1 MISDAKSSCSRVDHK
16 VESLGLDKTS
26 LCSSLMGYLGGRFRL
41 DYGNGTN
48 CSSKNCGPF
57 AKDLSFYP
65 SFLSWN
71 HIQCSDDGKLHLY
84 MEFSNYTGYGE
95 RSIFVPKHSLVAEGF
110 WDHDK
115 NRLCMV
121 ACRVLDVEGSGGAAS
136 VSDCSIRV
144 CLWIPAVLS
153 IESSGSVVGQ
163 LWSGNDEKD
172 LGYFDMVSF
181 WSSEASFDSTPD
193 LRYEYTKLD
202 SVNKSCKAFNLPKSR
217 KMYPDGE
224 SVGDMRF
231 DFSLRDAK
239 GRRAWGYANPLF
251 IGQTFYGRSYMVSL
265 VAPTPP
271 PSLVDL
277 NHSLL
282 NVSYR
287 ISYSL
292 PNSSYDGSEQTEI
305 LAEGVYNAATGML
318 CMVGCRYLLA
328 SVNEKQVNGSKDCE
342 ILINMQLSP
351 LNPEAGE
358 RLYGSIKSS
367 RKESDPLYFEPLE
380 TRLYVMYNSQS
391 VESIWRMDME
401 ITMVLI
407 SLTLLCIFI
416 GFQLFYINKNPDVL
430 PSISVTMLV
439 ILTLGHMIPLVL
451 NFEAL
456 FMRRN
461 TQNVLLW
468 SGGWLEANEVIVR
481 LITMVAFLMQF
492 RFLQVVWSAR
502 YPEESKK
509 ALWVAERKALQL
521 CLPLYFIGGLI
532 AWFVYSNQS
541 RSQPQRQDFNSAN
554 HRSIWEDLI
563 SYAGLILDG
572 FLLPQILLNIF
583 WNSKDKALSPV
594 FYVGTTIVRAL
605 PHLYDAYRAHHYV
618 PYFDSSYIYA
628 NPKNDFFSSTW
639 DIIIPC
645 EGVLLAVLIFLQQ
658 RFGGRCILPARFRQS
673 GGYEIVSSI
682 SL

>member
-1 MISDAKSSCSRVDHK
+1 MISDAKDSCSRVDDK
-16 VESLGLDKTS
+16 IESLGLDNTT
-26 LCSSLMGYLGGRFRL
+26 LCPSLMGFLGGRFRL
-41 DYGNGTN
+41 DYGNS

-57 AKDLSFYP
+57 AKDLNFYP
-65 SFLSWN
+65 SFMSLN
-71 HIQCSDDGKLHLY
+71 HIQCSDDGKLHLF
-84 MEFSNYTGYGE
+84 MGFSSYTGYGE
-95 RSIFVPKHSLVAEGF
+95 RSILVPNHSFVAEGF

-121 ACRVLDVEGSGGAAS
+121 ACPVLGGDAS
-136 VSDCSIRV
+136 VSNCSIRV
-144 CLWIPAVLS
+144 CLWFPAVLS
-153 IESSGSVVGQ
+153 IESSGSIVGQ
-163 LWSGNDEKD
+163 LWSSKDEKD

-181 WSSEASFDSTPD
+181 WSSEAGMDLISG

-202 SVNKSCKAFNLPKSR
+202 NVSKSCKAFDLPKSR
-217 KMYPDGE
+217 KMYPDGQ
-224 SVGDMRF
+224 SAGDMRF

-251 IGQTFYGRSYMVSL
+251 IGQNFYGHSYMVSSA
-265 VAPTPP
+265 APMPA
-271 PSLVDL
+271 PSLVEL

-305 LAEGVYNAATGML
+305 LAEGVYNAATGRL
-318 CMVGCRYLLA
+318 CMIGCRYLLA
-328 SVNEKQVNGSKDCE
+328 SINEKQVKGSKDCE
-342 ILINMQLSP
+342 ILINIQLSS
-351 LNPEAGE
+351 LYPEAGE
-358 RLYGSIKSS
+358 RHNGSIRS
-367 RKESDPLYFEPLE
+367 RRRESDPLYFEPLE
-380 TRLYVMYNSQS
+380 TQSYVMYTAQT

-430 PSISVTMLV
+430 PSISITMLV

-461 TQNVLLW
+461 AQNVLLW

-481 LITMVAFLMQF
+481 VITMVAFLMQF

-502 YPEESKK
+502 YREESKK
-509 ALWVAERKALQL
+509 GLWVAERKALQL

-532 AWFVYSNQS
+532 AWFVYSSQS
-541 RSQPQRQDFNSAN
+541 RPQLQRLDFNSAN

-563 SYAGLILDG
+563 SYAGLILDS

-583 WNSKDKALSPV
+583 FNSKDKALSPV

-618 PYFDSSYIYA
+618 PHFDSSYIYA
-628 NPKNDFFSSTW
+628 NHEGDFYSSTW

-645 EGVLLAVLIFLQQ
+645 EGVLLAMLIFLQQ
-658 RFGGRCILPARFRQS
+658 RFGGRCFLPARFRQS
-673 GGYEIVSSI
+673 GGYEIVSAI